1 MYIEAVYILRK
12 LVQARRCGAL
22 DLLVE
27 RARGRGPEPARHG
40 VGDAAALPAAVLFF
54 SCFLCRVA
62 VKIKHETLMHRP
74 LLTVNW
80 A

>member
-1 MYIEAVYILRK
+1 MSSLVHISMYIEAVYILRK

-40 VGDAAALPAAVLFF
+40 VEA
-54 SCFLCRVA
+54 
-62 VKIKHETLMHRP
+62 RP
-74 LLTVNW
+74 VGGW
-80 A
+80 FADYQRYRSVSGC